1 MDFLPS
7 WMGIR
12 HAVCK
17 RKQQRECC
25 MCSNLQ
31 LQDLFLRNWTENLQ
45 KWLRVNICVFCPFH
59 FWHFVSLF
67 LFLST
72 TGAKHQQ
79 ERDCVWLWWTKTQ
92 TTDQYVFW
100 IKTQRIRFKVMEWRM
115 EVGRALWVGSHKELW
130 KIVTRGQPTGGHLW
144 SASHCLYF
152 LRSKV
157 VSSLSLFRVCLL
169 KPELGKFHLE

>member
-1 MDFLPS
+1 MRFVKVNNKGNVACAGTS
-7 WMGIR
+7 SSKI
-12 HAVCK
+12 
-17 RKQQRECC
+17 
-25 MCSNLQ
+25 CSGG
-31 LQDLFLRNWTENLQ
+31 DEQ
-45 KWLRVNICVFCPFH
+45 KIFTSGLERTCVSFIFH

-130 KIVTRGQPTGGHLW
+130 KIVARRTANW
-144 SASHCLYF
+144 MAS
-152 LRSKV
+152 V
-157 VSSLSLFRVCLL
+157 VSKALL
-169 KPELGKFHLE
+169 VFPWIKGSQFSKSV